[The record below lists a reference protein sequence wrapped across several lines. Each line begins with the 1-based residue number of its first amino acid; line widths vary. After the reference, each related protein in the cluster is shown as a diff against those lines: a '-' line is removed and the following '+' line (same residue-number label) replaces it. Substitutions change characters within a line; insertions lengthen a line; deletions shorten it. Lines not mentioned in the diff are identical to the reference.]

1 MVQNFPELRQKNNLD
16 LSTKRLR
23 LGECVASL
31 LSLRLGDSVNR
42 VLTFG
47 NKIDIDQVITNIF
60 SFSGNLVIQAELCIK
75 AATQAIVWKNNF
87 LNCWKLSTET
97 ISS

>member
-1 MVQNFPELRQKNNLD
+1 MCQNFPELRQKNNLD

-23 LGECVASL
+23 LGECIASL

-60 SFSGNLVIQAELCIK
+60 SFSGNLVIQALQNSQLMRFDDLVDFEICQL
-75 AATQAIVWKNNF
+75 QG
-87 LNCWKLSTET
+87 
-97 ISS
+97 